1 MKLKLSFKVHFYC
14 CFRYYI
20 AYAVLLALS
29 LILKFSLPI
38 EDNTY
43 FAYVILSGILFST
56 ILGVYEYL
64 IVLHTYLN
72 FQPNPRAFWLQSI
85 FANIINSIVC
95 LVITLIFNII
105 LLIASNYQIN
115 ASSLIGITCLYI
127 FTYSLG
133 ALGYVLLHNIKY
145 LNFIAIII
153 LVIALIFFG
162 SLIHNGLLNIV
173 TFYLDHLLLSLI
185 PFLLAAIFEVLILF
199 RLKRFIK

>member
-20 AYAVLLALS
+20 AYAILLALS
-29 LILKFSLPI
+29 LILKYLLPI
-38 EDNTY
+38 EDNIY
-43 FAYVILSGILFST
+43 SSYIILSGLLFSG

-95 LVITLIFNII
+95 IIILILFNTII
-105 LLIASNYQIN
+105 LLSGGSIMIFDN
-115 ASSLIGITCLYI
+115 IGTVIILFI

-133 ALGYVLLHNIKY
+133 AFGYVMLHRIKY
-145 LNFIAIII
+145 LTYISIIVLII
-153 LVIALIFFG
+153 LVIFFG
-162 SLIHNGLLNIV
+162 NIIHNGLLNFV
-173 TFYLDHLLLSLI
+173 TFYLTHKIICLI
-185 PFLLAAIFEVLILF
+185 PLALATIFQILILF